1 MDRYVDAVRLLGGPD
16 PMVKRIDTILSVGS
30 LGLWDLIDAKGELIR
45 VSNELLGRWRE
56 WRSGDDWRSR
66 TERIEAAH
74 TILVASSFLETL
86 DLPFPVSGSV
96 IRIRIPASPAA
107 RQPYEQTVDRIGA
120 YYSELVLRLSMQV
133 DEFAAW
139 ESLPEHEKER
149 VLAYL
154 GAPLAVAALKRYE
167 DGYRRLAMDVP
178 EFAFWA
184 GMVEH
189 QATRHG
195 LAELERLLAEISSGA
210 ALPGEVARVA
220 RLQQAVLGRAI
231 VETGDVPDGVRLPS
245 LERAYITPRYRA
257 NKAERGDNPSAESW
271 WAELPVRD
279 DLPAFIASY
288 LTGSAAS
295 RAPLLVL
302 GQPGAGKSVLT
313 KVLAARLPA
322 GRFLPVRVPL
332 REVAAGADIQEQIEQ
347 ALYLLTGDRVTWP
360 ALAMAAGGALP
371 VVMLDG
377 FDELLQATG
386 VQQSDYLAKVARFQQ
401 RELDLGRAVAFVVT
415 SRTAVADRAA
425 IPEGSVVARLEPFSY
440 EQIGGWL
447 KVWNAE
453 NATPFT
459 FWDAMGQRTLAEQP
473 LLLLMLALWNAD
485 GGTFSGALG
494 QAELYERLM
503 RRFAERELAKSHP
516 PDQVPRLVEQEL
528 LHLSLVSFS
537 MFNRGR
543 QWATAGEVDADLAGL
558 QITALQPGPAGFA
571 TPLSAG
577 EKAFGR
583 FFFVH
588 RSQATRDRDV
598 LQTYEFLHATFGE
611 FLIARLVARLLG
623 ELVAQES
630 SLTGVNDGLL
640 STLLSWST
648 MSSRVPILTFL
659 RELAPPGSRDVV
671 LRLFHDLERRDL
683 RAFPSYEPWI
693 SGPPRRFAYYSANL
707 MLVALCGGDE
717 LLLSELLP
725 GREDPQLEWQRHALL
740 WRAMT
745 GPDEWRALV
754 DLVAV
759 RPTASPDPYLVL
771 DAGWRPALVDPD
783 WVEEV
788 AQPTDVFGLHRRV
801 SFVHGE
807 EERLLLH
814 AMEPLLGSPY
824 TDAAEALVKARHF
837 IDVLY
842 LSQDDM
848 RRRRLVL
855 RLALERGTH
864 AQAEFKAI
872 IGDLALLPKDKAAE
886 IIRSIPHAELTKIAA
901 ILGIEL

>member
-16 PMVKRIDTILSVGS
+16 PMVRRIETILSVGT
-30 LGLWDLIDAKGELIR
+30 LGLWDLIDAKSELIR
-45 VSNELLGRWRE
+45 MSNELLGRWRE

-74 TILVASSFLETL
+74 TILVISSFLEVL
-86 DLPFPVSGSV
+86 DLPFTLAGRWVNP
-96 IRIRIPASPAA
+96 PECPSP
-107 RQPYEQTVDRIGA
+107 RQPYEMTVVRIEA
-120 YYSELVLRLSMQV
+120 YYLELCSGLRVYVTDL
-133 DEFAAW
+133 AAW
-139 ESLPEHEKER
+139 ERLPEHER
-149 VLAYL
+149 DRLYAYL
-154 GAPLAVAALKRYE
+154 GTPLAEAAVRRYE

-195 LAELERLLAEISSGA
+195 LAELERLLTTIASGA
-210 ALPGEVARVA
+210 ALPAEVDRVA

-245 LERAYITPRYRA
+245 LESAYITPRYRA
-257 NKAERGDNPSAESW
+257 NKADRGDNPSAESW

-279 DLPAFIASY
+279 DLPAFVASY

-401 RELDLGRAVAFVVT
+401 RELDLGRAVAFLVT

-425 IPEGSVVARLEPFSY
+425 LPDGSVVARLEPFSY
-440 EQIGGWL
+440 EQIGSWL
-447 KVWNAE
+447 EVWNAE
-453 NATPFT
+453 NVKPFT
-459 FWDAMGQRTLAEQP
+459 FWDAMSQRTLAEQP

-543 QWATAGEVDADLAGL
+543 QWATAAEVDADLAGL
-558 QITALQPGPAGFA
+558 QIAALQPGPAGFA

-630 SLTGVNDGLL
+630 SLGGVNDGLL
-640 STLLSWST
+640 SALLSWST
-648 MSSRVPILTFL
+648 MSSRFPILTFL
-659 RELAPPGSRDVV
+659 KDLMPARCKDMV

-683 RAFPSYEPWI
+683 RAFPGYEPWI

-707 MLVALCGGDE
+707 MLVALCSGDE

-725 GREDPQLEWQRHALL
+725 GREDLQVEWQRHALL
-740 WRAMT
+740 WRALT
-745 GPDEWRALV
+745 GPDEWRGLV
-754 DLVAV
+754 GLVAV
-759 RPTASPDPYLVL
+759 RPTATPDPYLVL
-771 DAGWRPALVDPD
+771 DAGWRPAPVDPA
-783 WVEEV
+783 WVEEIT
-788 AQPTDVFGLHRRV
+788 QPTDVFDLHRRV
-801 SFVHGE
+801 SFVCGV

-814 AMEPLLGSPY
+814 AVEPLLGIPY
-824 TDAAEALVKARHF
+824 TGAAEAVTKARHF

-842 LSQDDM
+842 LGQDDM
-848 RRRRLVL
+848 ELRRHVL
-855 RLALERGTH
+855 QRALERGTH
-864 AQAEFKAI
+864 ALAEEKAI

-886 IIRSIPHAELTKIAA
+886 IIRSIPHAKLQEVAR